1 MRIQLLDVKDDGA
14 VCHIDH
20 DFHDQAAASA
30 AVDTLLQSPETLCEK
45 DTCISLGLGHVIDSD
60 VRVVWLCGCVHAMS
74 GQNGAHAGQPLV
86 VQTARGA
93 DCGIRQVENQGG
105 DIDILF

>member
-1 MRIQLLDVKDDGA
+1 MVRIQLLDVKDDGA

-45 DTCISLGLGHVIDSD
+45 DTCISLGLGHVVNSD
-60 VRVVWLCGCVHAMS
+60 VRVVWLCGCV
-74 GQNGAHAGQPLV
+74 V
-86 VQTARGA
+86 V
-93 DCGIRQVENQGG
+93 C
-105 DIDILF
+105 IL